1 MFSVDQKDPL
11 KARHVEYASREA
23 YIMSPPAPPSV
34 ITPLRQEFREVKGG
48 KGLKKKKKEQ

>member
-48 KGLKKKKKEQ
+48 KG